1 MAENEKK
8 IPERLLTFASV
19 DEAMNKIVE
28 KEYVVPEDMEM
39 VPCATTLPKQIA
51 VTVRGKDVIAI
62 REIPMPQF
70 DLSLF
75 APKADET
82 EEDQRARV
90 NMAQKLAQYI
100 NRVMDKEAIRL
111 AKADCLPANFEA
123 FLDAVCATRGV
134 AAEITTEATKKIIT
148 EWLRLQNKVMKERG
162 KGVFFESA
170 AKLIDAIKSDV
181 AAYQFFPKS
190 EPAKV
195 DDLIL
200 RFYNAIK
207 AYFDATQKSTQVL
220 DKWYTNRKAVVAS
233 KEIVLDNLD
242 DLF

>member
-8 IPERLLTFASV
+8 IPERLLTFANV

-39 VPCATTLPKQIA
+39 VPCATSLPKQIA

-123 FLDAVCATRGV
+123 FLDAVCATRGA

-190 EPAKV
+190 EPEKV
-195 DDLIL
+195 DELIL

-220 DKWYTNRKAVVAS
+220 DKWFNNRKAVVAS

>member
-8 IPERLLTFASV
+8 IPERLLTFVNAE
-19 DEAMNKIVE
+19 DAMNKIVE
-28 KEYVVPEDMEM
+28 KEYALPEDMEL
-39 VPCATTLPKQIA
+39 VPCATSLPKQIA
-51 VTVRGKDVIAI
+51 VTVRGKDVTSI

-75 APKADET
+75 APKEGET

-123 FLDAVCATRGV
+123 FLDAVCATRG
-134 AAEITTEATKKIIT
+134 AATEITTEATKKIIT

-170 AKLIDAIKSDV
+170 SKLIDAIKSDV

-190 EPAKV
+190 DPAKV
-195 DDLIL
+195 DDLIS
-200 RFYNAIK
+200 RFYNALHT
-207 AYFDATQKSTQVL
+207 YFANVQKSTRVL
-220 DKWYTNRKAVVAS
+220 DKWYNNRKAAVAS